1 MPPCVR
7 SQEQQI
13 ELLENGQTFALTA
26 QFSVGYA
33 SDLWVDFQC
42 IGTNP
47 VTSWSRR
54 RLRFSELPQPLDPS
68 TTSFSPSS
76 GVVRIFSDYIRNPAN
91 RVNGAVT
98 VGCFRGG
105 PGSGIVELMPGT

>member
-13 ELLENGQTFALTA
+13 ELLENGQTFAVT

-33 SDLWVDFQC
+33 SDLLVDFQC

-47 VTSWSRR
+47 VTAWSGRTP
-54 RLRFSELPQPLDPS
+54 RFSALPQPLDPS

-76 GVVRIFSDYIRNPAN
+76 GVVRIFSDYIRNPDN
-91 RVNGAVT
+91 IFGGAVT
-98 VGCFRGG
+98 IVCFRGG
-105 PGSGIVELMPGT
+105 PGTATVVLMPGT

>member
-7 SQEQQI
+7 SQQQI
-13 ELLENGQTFALTA
+13 VLLENGQTFALTA

-33 SDLWVDFQC
+33 SDLLVDFQC
-42 IGTNP
+42 IGTDP

-54 RLRFSELPQPLDPS
+54 LPRFIALPQPLDPS

-76 GVVRIFSDYIRNPAN
+76 GVVRVFSDYIRNPDN
-91 RVNGAVT
+91 IVRRAVT
-98 VGCFRGG
+98 IRCFRDG
-105 PGSGIVELMPGT
+105 PGPATVELIPGT

>member
-1 MPPCVR
+1 M
-7 SQEQQI
+7 
-13 ELLENGQTFALTA
+13 T

-33 SDLWVDFQC
+33 SDLLVDFQC

-54 RLRFSELPQPLDPS
+54 RPRFSLLPEPLDPR

-76 GVVRIFSDYIRNPAN
+76 GVVRIFSDYIRNPDN
-91 RVNGAVT
+91 IVDGAVT
-98 VGCFRGG
+98 IGCFRGG
-105 PGSGIVELMPGT
+105 PSSGIVELMPGT